1 MKKIVVIM
9 LTLIIVLTSSMAF
22 AATDTSAASVIT
34 DMILLRPVGVA
45 SLGVGTAMYIVA
57 LPFALITRSHATTFK
72 VLVKEPFE
80 FVFVRPVGETGQG
93 L

>member
-22 AATDTSAASVIT
+22 AATDTSATSLIT
-34 DMILLRPVGVA
+34 YVFFPSPAGFVF
-45 SLGVGTAMYIVA
+45 LGVVSAMYVVS
-57 LPFALITRSHATTFK
+57 LSLLLFTRSHGTTVK
-72 VLVKEPFE
+72 VLVKEPFKY
-80 FVFVRPVGETGQG
+80 VFVRPVGESGPG

>member
-22 AATDTSAASVIT
+22 AATDTSATSVIT
-34 DMILLRPVGVA
+34 DILLLRPIGVA
-45 SLGVGTAMYIVA
+45 SLGVGTAMYIVS
-57 LPFALITRSHATTFK
+57 LPFALITRSHGTTVK
-72 VLVKEPFE
+72 VLVKEPFKY
-80 FVFVRPVGETGQG
+80 VFVRPVGESGPG

>member
-22 AATDTSAASVIT
+22 AATDTSATSVIT
-34 DMILLRPVGVA
+34 DMILLRPVGLA
-45 SLGVGTAMYIVA
+45 SLGVGTAMYIVS
-57 LPFALITRSHATTFK
+57 LPFALITRSHGTTVK
-72 VLVKEPFE
+72 VLVKEPFK
-80 FVFVRPVGETGQG
+80 FVFVRPVGETGPG

>member
-22 AATDTSAASVIT
+22 AATETSATSVIT
-34 DMILLRPVGVA
+34 DMLLLRPVGIA

-57 LPFALITRSHATTFK
+57 LPFALITKSHGTTFK

-80 FVFVRPVGETGQG
+80 FVFVRPVGEVGTG